1 MTIMKKM
8 YNVIVAMII
17 MVITAA
23 PVFAGTNVD
32 KNARPDKKEVRMMDR
47 KFDKNKKVDKKFDK
61 KFDRKVDKYRNRHM
75 TVIEV
80 ATFKI
85 NPKAAKG
92 KNVVAAAKAVYGV
105 KDVKWNPRKG
115 MMTVTYDAK
124 KTTARRIKAA
134 VN

>member
-1 MTIMKKM
+1 MKKM

-47 KFDKNKKVDKKFDK
+47 KFDKKADKKFDK
-61 KFDRKVDKYRNRHM
+61 KVDKYRNRHM

-80 ATFKI
+80 VTFKVY
-85 NPKAAKG
+85 PKAAKG

>member
-1 MTIMKKM
+1 M

-47 KFDKNKKVDKKFDK
+47 KFDKKFDK

>member
-47 KFDKNKKVDKKFDK
+47 KFDKKADKKFDK
-61 KFDRKVDKYRNRHM
+61 KVDKYRNRHM

-80 ATFKI
+80 VTFKV

>member
-47 KFDKNKKVDKKFDK
+47 KFDKKADKKFDK
-61 KFDRKVDKYRNRHM
+61 KVDKYRNRHM

-80 ATFKI
+80 ATFKV

>member
-47 KFDKNKKVDKKFDK
+47 KFDKKADKKFDK
-61 KFDRKVDKYRNRHM
+61 KVDKYRNRHM

-80 ATFKI
+80 ATFKV

-92 KNVVAAAKAVYGV
+92 KNVVAGAKAVYGV
-105 KDVKWNPRKG
+105 KEVKWNPRKG

>member
-1 MTIMKKM
+1 MKKM

-47 KFDKNKKVDKKFDK
+47 KFDKKADKKFDK
-61 KFDRKVDKYRNRHM
+61 KVDKYRNRHM

-80 ATFKI
+80 ASFKV

>member
-1 MTIMKKM
+1 MKKM

-47 KFDKNKKVDKKFDK
+47 KFDK
-61 KFDRKVDKYRNRHM
+61 KVDKYRNRHM

-80 ATFKI
+80 ATFKV

>member
-1 MTIMKKM
+1 M

-47 KFDKNKKVDKKFDK
+47 KFDKKADKKFDKKVDKKFDK
-61 KFDRKVDKYRNRHM
+61 KVDKYRNRHM

-80 ATFKI
+80 ATFKV

>member
-1 MTIMKKM
+1 MKKM

-17 MVITAA
+17 MVITTA

-32 KNARPDKKEVRMMDR
+32 KNARPDKKEVRMTDR
-47 KFDKNKKVDKKFDK
+47 KFDKKADKKFDK
-61 KFDRKVDKYRNRHM
+61 KVDKYRNRHM

-80 ATFKI
+80 ATFKV

>member
-1 MTIMKKM
+1 M

-32 KNARPDKKEVRMMDR
+32 KNARPDKKEVRMTDR

-61 KFDRKVDKYRNRHM
+61 KFDKKVDKYRNRHM

-80 ATFKI
+80 ATFKV
-85 NPKAAKG
+85 NSKAAKG

>member
-1 MTIMKKM
+1 M

-47 KFDKNKKVDKKFDK
+47 KFDKCKKVDKKFGKKFDK
-61 KFDRKVDKYRNRHM
+61 KFDKKVDKYRNRHM

-80 ATFKI
+80 ATFKV
-85 NPKAAKG
+85 NSKAAKG

>member
-1 MTIMKKM
+1 MKKM

-47 KFDKNKKVDKKFDK
+47 KFDKKADKKFDK
-61 KFDRKVDKYRNRHM
+61 KVDKYRNRHM

-80 ATFKI
+80 ATFKV

>member
-1 MTIMKKM
+1 MKKM

-17 MVITAA
+17 MVITTA

-47 KFDKNKKVDKKFDK
+47 KFDKKADKKFDK
-61 KFDRKVDKYRNRHM
+61 KVDKYRNRHM

-80 ATFKI
+80 ATFKV

>member
-1 MTIMKKM
+1 M

-47 KFDKNKKVDKKFDK
+47 KFDKKADKKFDK
-61 KFDRKVDKYRNRHM
+61 KVDKYRNRHM

-80 ATFKI
+80 ATFKV